1 MTDATSNWTGT
12 IEERRRI
19 DPAWTMKTIKWTRAI
34 GSPEH
39 LEGALIGLPGKP

>member
-12 IEERRRI
+12 IEELRRI

-39 LEGALIGLPGKP
+39 LEGALIGLPAKP